1 MSQMHCSKPPPTT
14 FMTLM
19 LSILASLGAQCER
32 QRRFQPRVSR
42 NLRVRYICAMLLHPP
57 FPARTIENLELLL

>member
-1 MSQMHCSKPPPTT
+1 MHCSNPLPTT

-19 LSILASLGAQCER
+19 LSIWASLGAQFESE
-32 QRRFQPRVSR
+32 RRFQPRASR
-42 NLRVRYICAMLLHPP
+42 NLGVPYIGAMLLHPP